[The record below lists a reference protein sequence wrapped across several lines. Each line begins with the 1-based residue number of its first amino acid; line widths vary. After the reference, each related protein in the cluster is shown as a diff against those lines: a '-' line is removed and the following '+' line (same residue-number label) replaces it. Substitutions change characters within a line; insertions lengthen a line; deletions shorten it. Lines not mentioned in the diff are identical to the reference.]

1 MTHSQW
7 CHLGDVVNNAKEWA
21 ITAIGVVAAI
31 AIGSVGGVASF
42 FCLLD
47 LAGKALS

>member
-7 CHLGDVVNNAKEWA
+7 CHLGDVANNAKEWA
-21 ITAIGVVAAI
+21 ITVVGVLAAI
-31 AIGSVGGVASF
+31 AVGSVGGVVTF
-42 FCLLD
+42 FSLLD